1 MHFLVLLLLL
11 KIAPS
16 FVCSS
21 CHYLNNLKKLC
32 LCLCSLQLP
41 YLRWKRSAVVA
52 ALCIL
57 AVRAVIVQLAFFL
70 HIQASLHV
78 ASFLMQRNVHGKQKL
93 MHSHVK
99 FLWNS
104 NGLWCLPDLCF
115 QKTSSFYE
123 AIDVCNWIYD
133 VLLSCN
139 STFQG
144 NSELYGMQLLKKVS
158 SRSFCLQFDL
168 L

>member
-1 MHFLVLLLLL
+1 MHFLALLLLL

-104 NGLWCLPDLCF
+104 NCNWYIWFVVSIIFLTVCPCKSTRPLFSEDQQLLRGHWCLQLDLWC
-115 QKTSSFYE
+115 SS
-123 AIDVCNWIYD
+123 
-133 VLLSCN
+133 
-139 STFQG
+139 
-144 NSELYGMQLLKKVS
+144 QL
-158 SRSFCLQFDL
+158 
-168 L
+168 

>member
-1 MHFLVLLLLL
+1 MHFLDLLLLF

-21 CHYLNNLKKLC
+21 CHYLNYLKNLY

-70 HIQASLHV
+70 HIQASLPV
-78 ASFLMQRNVHGKQKL
+78 ASSLMQTNLHESENFWDLQL
-93 MHSHVK
+93 HSHVK

-104 NGLWCLPDLCF
+104 NCNWYIWFVVSIIFLTVCSCKSTRPLFSEDQQFLRGHWCLQLDLWR
-115 QKTSSFYE
+115 SS
-123 AIDVCNWIYD
+123 
-133 VLLSCN
+133 
-139 STFQG
+139 
-144 NSELYGMQLLKKVS
+144 QL
-158 SRSFCLQFDL
+158 
-168 L
+168 